1 MGRNLFRRIEVAF
14 PVLDK
19 EAKQRVIQEGL
30 LSYLKDN
37 TQAWILREDGTYLRC
52 RAKGRKPR
60 IAQDQLL
67 RDLASHS
74 T

>member
-37 TQAWILREDGTYLRC
+37 TQAWILREDGTYRRC
-52 RAKGRKPR
+52 CAKGRKPR